1 MLLLHWIAMIVNIVI
16 AMMVMLTTTVMHLA
30 GISLVVMLLKTHA
43 HHWRYRHPFV
53 RAQKT
58 GEVVLLMLFFSFLE
72 ISVWAGIYMLVGAV
86 EKIEAAL
93 YFSMVTF
100 TTLGYGDVLLDEKW
114 RLMAAFEAANGI
126 IIFGLTTAV
135 AVAVVQRIYFAN
147 TSD

>member
-1 MLLLHWIAMIVNIVI
+1 MIVNIAI
-16 AMMVMLTTTVMHLA
+16 ALLITLTTTVMHLA
-30 GISLVVMLLKTHA
+30 GISFIVMLLNKHA
-43 HHWRYRHPFV
+43 DHWRYRHPFV

-72 ISVWAGIYMLVGAV
+72 ISVWAGIYLLVGAV
-86 EKIEAAL
+86 EKMEAAL

-100 TTLGYGDVLLDEKW
+100 TTLGYGDVLLDERW

-135 AVAVVQRIYFAN
+135 VVAVVQRVYFVDA
-147 TSD
+147 SG